1 MKQIKQ
7 TIFLCLLW
15 MIGIGVH
22 AEEIPNNEIW
32 YTSSDGKVVTP
43 NKSDAFGA
51 SIISN
56 TYSNGKGVIKFDNSQ
71 ILAAYKKELA
81 KKDIEKEAKIRAAQG
96 EAEAIANLRA
106 GLNARVFNK
115 CTGCR
120 YCMPCPKGVDIP
132 GNFYF
137 YNLMY
142 IDKKTS
148 ARFEFAQNIGI
159 RSSGKVSCRPEGFPD
174 TDCGGR

>member
-43 NKSDAFGA
+43 NKSDVFGA

-56 TYSNGKGVIKFDNSQ
+56 TYSNGKGVIKFDNSVTS
-71 ILAAYKKELA
+71 IGGFAFYYCS
-81 KKDIEKEAKIRAAQG
+81 
-96 EAEAIANLRA
+96 
-106 GLNARVFNK
+106 GLTSITIPNSVTSIGYSAFY
-115 CTGCR
+115 GC
-120 YCMPCPKGVDIP
+120 I
-132 GNFYF
+132 
-137 YNLMY
+137 
-142 IDKKTS
+142 
-148 ARFEFAQNIGI
+148 
-159 RSSGKVSCRPEGFPD
+159 
-174 TDCGGR
+174 